1 MVTPRAK
8 KASGSM
14 LAVGPVMR
22 ISAPG
27 LAICS
32 RPGRV
37 LFRMVTPVMTSRS
50 ADRPRGCTPQPIN
63 GYCRSLGKGA
73 ALDDLRLAFP
83 AFVHQAFGGV
93 SVVAVPLHFEPDD
106 IGAHIRWRAC
116 ISPAVLV
123 LRVEKA
129 LHIVTAQAYDAIVD
143 RGCGL
148 LDAVLYL
155 SGGIAH
161 FNVLALYWPALV
173 GTVSP
178 VGSVTNTPPFFTW
191 QVMMGVTPALN
202 APVSGAV
209 VFQVGRTPQKFFTAV
224 PFDLRDVL
232 HHLSGSF
239 VGVVHAGLVLAVL
252 VIALPVLHRGVD
264 DMEVGQQL
272 LGDGVAL
279 RYIEISSF
287 MRR

>member
-1 MVTPRAK
+1 MVADYSWFLRRAPRKQIPAA
-8 KASGSM
+8 AST
-14 LAVGPVMR
+14 
-22 ISAPG
+22 
-27 LAICS
+27 AI
-32 RPGRV
+32 
-37 LFRMVTPVMTSRS
+37 
-50 ADRPRGCTPQPIN
+50 PQAIN

-73 ALDDLRLAFP
+73 ALDDLRLVFP

-129 LHIVTAQAYDAIVD
+129 LHIVTAQADNAIVD

-191 QVMMGVTPALN
+191 QVMVGVTPALN

-232 HHLSGSF
+232 HHLSGTF

-279 RYIEISSF
+279 RYMEISSF

>member
-1 MVTPRAK
+1 MV
-8 KASGSM
+8 
-14 LAVGPVMR
+14 
-22 ISAPG
+22 
-27 LAICS
+27 
-32 RPGRV
+32 
-37 LFRMVTPVMTSRS
+37 
-50 ADRPRGCTPQPIN
+50 
-63 GYCRSLGKGA
+63 
-73 ALDDLRLAFP
+73 FP

-191 QVMMGVTPALN
+191 QVMVGVTPALN
-202 APVSGAV
+202 APVSVAV
-209 VFQVGRTPQKFFTAV
+209 VFQVGRTPQKIFYCGPVRSPRCTSPSLWLFCWCST
-224 PFDLRDVL
+224 RR
-232 HHLSGSF
+232 SGT
-239 VGVVHAGLVLAVL
+239 GCPGHCPAGFA
-252 VIALPVLHRGVD
+252 PWGR
-264 DMEVGQQL
+264 
-272 LGDGVAL
+272 
-279 RYIEISSF
+279 
-287 MRR
+287 